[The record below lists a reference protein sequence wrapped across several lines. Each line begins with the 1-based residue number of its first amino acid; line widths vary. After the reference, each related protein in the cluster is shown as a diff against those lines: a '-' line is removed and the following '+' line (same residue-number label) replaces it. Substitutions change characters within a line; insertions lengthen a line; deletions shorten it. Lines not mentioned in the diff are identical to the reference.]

1 MRPHSGGFGLNG
13 TTGANFFTG
22 TNASDIAVNADLLR
36 DPALLQA
43 SGVSGE
49 SGNNQVA
56 LAINAINQR
65 THAALGNVTF
75 SGKQAQTVAAFG
87 QEVASAKAELADQKT
102 ISQFVRNQRDSI
114 SGVSIDEEMTNL
126 IMFQK
131 AFQAS
136 AKLISTTDEM
146 LATILEM

>member
-1 MRPHSGGFGLNG
+1 
-13 TTGANFFTG
+13 
-22 TNASDIAVNADLLR
+22 
-36 DPALLQA
+36 
-43 SGVSGE
+43 
-49 SGNNQVA
+49 
-56 LAINAINQR
+56 
-65 THAALGNVTF
+65 
-75 SGKQAQTVAAFG
+75 
-87 QEVASAKAELADQKT
+87 
-102 ISQFVRNQRDSI
+102 VRNQRDSI